1 MARPRKN
8 FNRDVKPSVATS
20 SDVRSTVSTDVVG
33 NNGVEDT
40 GVDGV
45 NMENIVVEPEAIIP
59 DSEVTPEMKHEEP
72 INKPE
77 TAVPVV
83 STEVPKKSFKE
94 RMEECSIH
102 FGQKY
107 FDEMVKKGCD
117 YKAFGDWQKG
127 YCGLL
132 DRVFGVRGKEVL
144 DVGSAYGAL
153 GNGFKQ
159 LGAKKVTCVDISKQ
173 VIAAKQ
179 FDGLTYVLAPVQLM
193 KAVETGSQDL
203 IHASYLMNSVD
214 AEDLDITFFEM
225 KRVLAAKGKV
235 FIIMNFGKDQKLS
248 DFDTRHSKE
257 TIVKAAT
264 KAGFKEV
271 TEIVNQ
277 LRSVDDGRYEFISN
291 YNWGIVCFE

>member
-8 FNRDVKPSVATS
+8 FNRDVKPSVSTS
-20 SDVRSTVSTDVVG
+20 SDVRTTAPTDVVG

>member
-1 MARPRKN
+1 
-8 FNRDVKPSVATS
+8 V
-20 SDVRSTVSTDVVG
+20 VSTD
-33 NNGVEDT
+33 
-40 GVDGV
+40 
-45 NMENIVVEPEAIIP
+45 
-59 DSEVTPEMKHEEP
+59 EMFM
-72 INKPE
+72 
-77 TAVPVV
+77 
-83 STEVPKKSFKE
+83 PKKSFRE
-94 RMEECSIH
+94 RMEECSTH
-102 FGQKY
+102 FGQNY

-132 DRVFGVRGKEVL
+132 DRVFGIRGKEVL

-159 LGAKKVTCVDISKQ
+159 LGAKEVTCVDISKQ
-173 VIAAKQ
+173 AIATKR
-179 FDGLTYVLAPVQLM
+179 FDGLVYVLAPVQLM
-193 KAVETGSQDL
+193 KAVQSGSQDL

-214 AEDLDITFFEM
+214 AEDLDITFFEL

-235 FIIMNFGKDQKLS
+235 FIIMNFGKDQKVS

-257 TIVKAAT
+257 TIVKAAN